1 MQVNSAFRAFWLASS
16 EVNRKYYSPL
26 SKWRETKWLPVLCRL
41 LRSKFYWLIIQIVWY
56 VLIKQ
61 VFVLTSCWLKW
72 WIFTSTLVNNYC
84 FFHRLIISYRFMK
97 SRSHCILNTCHIT
110 ILHHSLVAMVFK
122 DSDKHVKIV
131 LVFLFSYYLFAF
143 SVWEK

>member
-26 SKWRETKWLPVLCRL
+26 SKRRETKWLPVLCRL

-84 FFHRLIISYRFMK
+84 FFSIDLSYHIGSWSHGPTVFWTLVILPFCITLGLLWW
-97 SRSHCILNTCHIT
+97 SRTVTSM
-110 ILHHSLVAMVFK
+110 SR
-122 DSDKHVKIV
+122 
-131 LVFLFSYYLFAF
+131 
-143 SVWEK
+143 